1 MLYILAMTE
10 FLWCITSAP
19 GKCGGAPCI
28 RRLRFRVSDVLD
40 LLAAGMGHREI
51 LDEHPDLEPDDI
63 KAAVSPPSPYG

>member
-1 MLYILAMTE
+1 
-10 FLWCITSAP
+10 
-19 GKCGGAPCI
+19 
-28 RRLRFRVSDVLD
+28 LRFRVSDVLD